1 MVDAAAMSTD
11 LTDEPAAHVRHVGP
25 SRYVHGSDSGH
36 RMIGVR
42 HLLFDIEVGRGS
54 QTLHD
59 EVRPE
64 ITRRIDGQ
72 TRIRLDSHGGQV
84 RDTRS
89 GQAHSSVEIDDTRW
103 LARIVHGGDHDRTE
117 QFDRLFDD
125 VEMSDV
131 ERVETPGIQGGEHRR
146 GGHAPVKVPVR
157 AASVR
162 RRKVTQVR
170 L

>member
-1 MVDAAAMSTD
+1 MVDSPTMNSD
-11 LTDEPAAHVRHVGP
+11 LADEPAAHERHVGT
-25 SRYVHGSDSGH
+25 SRHVHRSDPGH
-36 RMIGVR
+36 RMVGVR
-42 HLLFDIEVGRGS
+42 HLLLDVEIGCRT

-59 EVRPE
+59 EVGSEVTGRV
-64 ITRRIDGQ
+64 DGQ
-72 TRIRLDSHGGQV
+72 SWVRHHSHGGQV
-84 RDTRS
+84 RNTRLRETHS
-89 GQAHSSVEIDDTRW
+89 GLEIDDTRW

-117 QFDRLFDD
+117 QFDRLLDD

-131 ERVETPGIQGGEHRR
+131 ERIETSGIQGGERR
-146 GGHAPVKVPVR
+146 RRGHAPVKVPVR